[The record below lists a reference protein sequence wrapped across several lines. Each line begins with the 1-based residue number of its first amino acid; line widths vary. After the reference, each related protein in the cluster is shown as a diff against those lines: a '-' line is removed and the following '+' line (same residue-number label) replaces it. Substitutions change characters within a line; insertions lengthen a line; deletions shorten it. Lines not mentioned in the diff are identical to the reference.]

1 MHGTGRV
8 NNILK
13 HAYPLFHIKYNKN
26 LTPTVLSFN
35 KKKGYF

>member
-26 LTPTVLSFN
+26 LTPTVTIFN
-35 KKKGYF
+35 KKEV